1 MTDAADLA
9 TPTSPVAPAV
19 SAWEDPPR
27 GEPAD
32 GAPVL
37 SIDGFAGPL
46 DWLLEMAR
54 AKKIDL
60 ARLSIGALIEAFAR
74 AMQAALAGRDRSRIG
89 HWAAWTVM
97 AATLTE
103 LRSRL
108 LLPADAPAARAAA
121 EEAEALRR
129 QLLARA
135 QMRLAADWLER
146 RPQLGR
152 EVFARGMPELSPT
165 GRVGDLTELLR
176 ACLVALRVPEEQAAA
191 FRPRPPPLWR
201 ASDALPRLRQLL
213 GVLPDGSPL
222 AAFLPQLGTEEPDS
236 ALRARA
242 ALSSTLIAGLELA
255 RDGVLALDQDTAWT
269 PVRVRRHEDRTG
281 GRSGISRGPDG
292 EGGNGHGVAIRR
304 PSERLGHFPAE
315 GEPTTTVGL
324 MHSSASRRA
333 PKILSRRARG
343 FEDPLPPGTNN
354 IEASRL
360 SASVGAHRGKLRS
373 VA

>member
-1 MTDAADLA
+1 VTDAAAIA
-9 TPTSPVAPAV
+9 TATSPVAPAV
-19 SAWEDPPR
+19 PTWEDAPH
-27 GEPAD
+27 GEQTD

-60 ARLSIGALIEAFAR
+60 ARLSIGALIEAFSR
-74 AMQAALAGRDRSRIG
+74 AMQAALAGRDGRRIG

-103 LRSRL
+103 LWSRL
-108 LLPADAPAARAAA
+108 LLPVDAPAA

-146 RPQLGR
+146 RPRLGR
-152 EVFARGMPELSPT
+152 EVFARGSPELSPA

-176 ACLVALRVPEEQAAA
+176 ACLVALLVPEEQAAA
-191 FRPRPPPLWR
+191 LRPRPPPLWR

-236 ALRARA
+236 VLRARA

-255 RDGVLALDQDTAWT
+255 RDGVLALEQDMAWT
-269 PVRVRRHEDRTG
+269 PVRVRRHDRG
-281 GRSGISRGPDG
+281 ADLEQP
-292 EGGNGHGVAIRR
+292 AR
-304 PSERLGHFPAE
+304 PA
-315 GEPTTTVGL
+315 
-324 MHSSASRRA
+324 
-333 PKILSRRARG
+333 
-343 FEDPLPPGTNN
+343 
-354 IEASRL
+354 
-360 SASVGAHRGKLRS
+360 
-373 VA
+373 

>member
-9 TPTSPVAPAV
+9 TPTSPVTPAV
-19 SAWEDPPR
+19 STWEDPPR
-27 GEPAD
+27 GEPTD

-60 ARLSIGALIEAFAR
+60 ARLSIGALIEAFSQ

-152 EVFARGMPELSPT
+152 EVFARGSPELSPS

-191 FRPRPPPLWR
+191 FRAKPPPLWR

-213 GVLPDGSPL
+213 GLLPDGSPL

-236 ALRARA
+236 AVRARA

-255 RDGVLALDQDTAWT
+255 RDGVLALEQDAAWT
-269 PVRVRRHEDRTG
+269 PVRV
-281 GRSGISRGPDG
+281 
-292 EGGNGHGVAIRR
+292 
-304 PSERLGHFPAE
+304 
-315 GEPTTTVGL
+315 
-324 MHSSASRRA
+324 SRRDD
-333 PKILSRRARG
+333 RWGNR
-343 FEDPLPPGTNN
+343 
-354 IEASRL
+354 
-360 SASVGAHRGKLRS
+360 SA
-373 VA
+373 